1 MTPRLFFFSDGE
13 RGCGGRP
20 LTRVIPEL
28 VAGGVDAVVL
38 REFQLSS
45 AAWLELVDALQPIRA
60 AGSRLLVSRR
70 LDVAR
75 AGGVDGV
82 HLAVDAVGIAEAR
95 DFLGPD
101 ALIGYSAHDRAEA
114 EQAAA
119 AGANYVSLSPIYPT
133 ESKPGATGRGLE
145 WLAAACHGLKV
156 PVLGLGGVT
165 PARTEGILKSG
176 AWGVAAVSAL
186 GAAKN
191 LRRAARAFRVAIEET
206 KPTCV

>member
-13 RGCGGRP
+13 RGSGGRP
-20 LTRVIPEL
+20 LTQVIPEL

-45 AAWLELVDALQPIRA
+45 AGWLELVDALQPVRS
-60 AGSRLLVSRR
+60 AGAQLLVSRR
-70 LDVAR
+70 LDIAR
-75 AGGVDGV
+75 AGGVDGA
-82 HLAVDAVGIAEAR
+82 HLAADSLGLSEAR
-95 DFLGPD
+95 KFLGPT
-101 ALIGYSAHDRAEA
+101 ALLGYSAHDRAEA

-133 ESKPGATGRGLE
+133 ESKPGAAGQGLP
-145 WLAAACHGLKV
+145 WLASATQDLEI

-165 PARTEGILKSG
+165 PERTEGILRSG

-186 GAAKN
+186 GAAKDV
-191 LRRAARAFRVAIEET
+191 RRAASAFRTVIEET
-206 KPTCV
+206 IPTCV